1 MKALFDTGTTHT
13 LFPEYIHAKVM
24 KQLSVQCMKL
34 GKHGCRGL
42 THFNQNTCVSI
53 DLKKYKS
60 ADEFF
65 SVFPPLT
72 FEFQNGAKMV
82 WMAREYFHLKYD
94 TTPAHYCLTFK
105 PQGNS
110 QALFGNTFM
119 RHYDIFFDR
128 VNSEIHYV
136 KAHCDNATVY
146 SIRPYMNLPGDKKSG
161 KKDVKKR
168 ILAQNTEIDG
178 FVKSIN
184 VVGIVVAGCAG
195 LSLIGYAFIKAKYR
209 KGMSLA

>member
-1 MKALFDTGTTHT
+1 MFDTGTTFT
-13 LFPEYIHAKVM
+13 FFPAYIHSKVM
-24 KQLSVQCMKL
+24 KQLSIQCRKL

-53 DLKKYKS
+53 DRNKYKS
-60 ADEFF
+60 VDEFF

-72 FEFQNGAKMV
+72 FEFHNGAKLV
-82 WMAREYFHLKYD
+82 WLAREYFHLKYD
-94 TTPAHYCLTFK
+94 RIPAHYCMTFK
-105 PQGNS
+105 TQYYPQ
-110 QALFGNTFM
+110 AIFGNTVM

-128 VNSEIHYV
+128 VNSEIRYV
-136 KAHCDNATVY
+136 KAHCDDAAVQ
-146 SIRPYMNLPGDKKSG
+146 SIRPYMDLRGSKKRG

-178 FVKSIN
+178 FVVSMN

-195 LSLIGYAFIKAKYR
+195 LGLIGYAFIKSKYG
-209 KGMSLA
+209 KGMNMV